1 MSKLSIADASDLP
14 ALEYLVNN
22 AYRGENSK
30 KGWSTEADLIEG
42 IRVNEE
48 MLTEMLSHP
57 DAVIL
62 KSTADD
68 GTLEGCVYL
77 DVQGDRLYL
86 GLLTVSPE
94 LQAKGLGKFLLQAGE
109 DYGKQKN
116 LKGVFMKVLTL
127 RPELVAWYER
137 KGYHKTGEAEI
148 FDPPND
154 LIRPLQP
161 LEMGIL
167 EKIF

>member
-1 MSKLSIADASDLP
+1 MANISIAETSDLS
-14 ALEYLVNN
+14 ALEHLVNN

-30 KGWSTEADLIEG
+30 KGWTTEADLIDG

-48 MLTEMLSHP
+48 MLKEMLSHP
-57 DAVIL
+57 GAVIL
-62 KSTADD
+62 KATGDD

-77 DVQGDRLYL
+77 DVQGERLYL

-94 LQAKGLGKFLLQAGE
+94 LQAKGLGKLLLQAGE

-148 FDPPND
+148 FEPPND
-154 LIRPLQP
+154 LIRPVQP

>member
-14 ALEYLVNN
+14 ALERLVNS
-22 AYRGENSK
+22 AYRGESSK
-30 KGWSTEADLIEG
+30 KGWTTEADLIEG

-48 MLTEMLSHP
+48 MLKEMLSHP

-62 KSTADD
+62 KATGDD

-77 DVQGDRLYL
+77 DVQGEKLYL

-94 LQAKGLGKFLLQAGE
+94 LQAAGLGKFLLQAGE
-109 DYGKQKN
+109 DYGREKN

-137 KGYHKTGEAEI
+137 KGYHKTGVAEI
-148 FDPPND
+148 FEPPND
-154 LIRPLQP
+154 LIRPVQP

>member
-1 MSKLSIADASDLP
+1 MSKLAIADASDLP
-14 ALEYLVNN
+14 ALEHLVNN

-30 KGWSTEADLIEG
+30 KGWTTEADLIKG

-77 DVQGDRLYL
+77 DIQGDRLYV

-94 LQAKGLGKFLLQAGE
+94 LQAKGLGKLLLQAGE
-109 DYGKQKN
+109 EYGKQKN

-137 KGYHKTGEAEI
+137 NGYHKTGEAEI
-148 FDPPND
+148 FDPHND
-154 LIRPLQP
+154 LIRPVQP